1 MTNSMV
7 MQSVAKKLL
16 VTSLALVAYWGVY
29 SFVSAQRVFFLGR
42 TPVLYSIPSSFTAP
56 AALEFKGLVA
66 NYLFLK
72 VITNT
77 GDELSRKKRITKE
90 TVDYVVESV
99 ETITDLDSRF
109 WDPYLFAS
117 LMLAWNFNAPEK
129 ANAILTKA
137 EKNLP
142 NDYRP
147 SYFKGFNF
155 YYFLKNNEKA
165 AKYMIKASELPGSP
179 SYLPYLATRLSVYS
193 AEHKAAAAFLEQM
206 IKITRNEAIVRQL
219 KMRLKTVNH
228 LILLEK
234 YVIEYKKKFG
244 RFPKHLEDLVSAG
257 FLKEIPK
264 DPHGGKYLIMGNNR
278 VYTTSRM
285 IEQP

>member
-1 MTNSMV
+1 MV
-7 MQSVAKKLL
+7 IQSVAKKLL
-16 VTSLALVAYWGVY
+16 LTSLALVAYWGVY
-29 SFVSAQRVFFLGR
+29 NFVSTQRTSFLGR

-66 NYLFLK
+66 NYLFLN
-72 VITNT
+72 VITNA
-77 GDELSRKKRITKE
+77 GDELSRNKRITGE
-90 TVDYVVESV
+90 MVDYVVDSV
-99 ETITDLDSRF
+99 ATITDLDPKF
-109 WDPYLFAS
+109 WDPYLFSS

-137 EKNLP
+137 EINLP

-155 YYFLKNNEKA
+155 YYFLKDNEKA
-165 AKYMIKASELPGSP
+165 AKYMIKASKLPGSP
-179 SYLPYLATRLSVYS
+179 AYLPYLATRLSVYS
-193 AEHKAAAAFLEQM
+193 AEHRTAAAFLEQM
-206 IKITRNEAIVRQL
+206 IKTTRNEAIVRQL
-219 KMRLKTVNH
+219 KMRLESVNH

-234 YVIEYKKKFG
+234 YVIEYKKRFG
-244 RFPKHLEDLVSAG
+244 LFPKHLEDLIVAG

>member
-1 MTNSMV
+1 MV
-7 MQSVAKKLL
+7 ITQSVAKKLM
-16 VTSLALVAYWGVY
+16 VTGLALVVYWGVY
-29 SFVSAQRVFFLGR
+29 NFVSSQRIEFLDQ

-56 AALEFKGLVA
+56 AALEFKGVVA

-72 VITNT
+72 VMTNT
-77 GDELSRKKRITKE
+77 GDELSQKKKITE
-90 TVDYVVESV
+90 EMVDYVVESV
-99 ETITDLDSRF
+99 ETITDLDPKF
-109 WDPYLFAS
+109 WDPYLFSS
-117 LMLAWNFNAPEK
+117 LMLAWNFNEPEK

-137 EKNLP
+137 EINLP

-155 YYFLKNNEKA
+155 YYFLKDNEKA
-165 AKYMIKASELPGSP
+165 AEYMIKASKLPGSP

-193 AEHKAAAAFLEQM
+193 AEHKTAAAFLDQM
-206 IKITRNEAIVRQL
+206 IKTTRNEAIVRQL
-219 KMRLKTVNH
+219 KMRLDTVGH
-228 LILLEK
+228 LVILEK
-234 YVIEYKKKFG
+234 YVMEYKEMLG
-244 RFPKHLEDLVSAG
+244 LFPKHLEDLVTSG

-264 DPHGGKYLIMGNNR
+264 DPHGGKYLIMNNNR

>member
-1 MTNSMV
+1 MV
-7 MQSVAKKLL
+7 IQSVAKKLL

-29 SFVSAQRVFFLGR
+29 NFVSTQRIFFLGQ

-72 VITNT
+72 VMTNA
-77 GDELSRKKRITKE
+77 GDQLSRNKRITGE
-90 TVDYVVESV
+90 MVDYVVESV
-99 ETITDLDSRF
+99 ATITDLDPKF
-109 WDPYLFAS
+109 WDPYLFSS
-117 LMLAWNFNAPEK
+117 LMLAWNFNEPEK

-137 EKNLP
+137 EINLP

-155 YYFLKNNEKA
+155 YYFLKDNEKA
-165 AKYMIKASELPGSP
+165 AKYMIKASKLPGSP

-193 AEHKAAAAFLEQM
+193 AEHRTAAAFLEQM
-206 IKITRNEAIVRQL
+206 IKTTRNEAIVRQL
-219 KMRLKTVNH
+219 KMRLETVNH

-234 YVIEYKKKFG
+234 YVIEYKERFG
-244 RFPKHLEDLVSAG
+244 LFPKHIEGLVCAG

-264 DPHGGKYLIMGNNR
+264 DPHGGKYLIMGNSR